1 MFLYK
6 ATYIAF
12 KVYIFYVL
20 RMYFLRIEPKILAST
35 ARTIQPS
42 IATVAYQTGDR
53 KISGVV

>member
-20 RMYFLRIEPKILAST
+20 RMYFLRIEPKILASM
-35 ARTIQPS
+35 
-42 IATVAYQTGDR
+42 ATEPFNHQSTVL
-53 KISGVV
+53 